1 MNMEA
6 SSYQEDNISG
16 YQSKDIS
23 TGHNSRA
30 GLLQLSFD
38 TVYCAKTSQTE
49 VWYWFLLR
57 WWSWC
62 AIQKYRAIAT
72 LQNT

>member
-49 VWYWFLLR
+49 VWY
-57 WWSWC
+57 
-62 AIQKYRAIAT
+62 
-72 LQNT
+72 